1 MSEIY
6 KRENYLRKIRGFYH
20 NTEIIK
26 VITGIRRAGKSCI
39 LMSIIE
45 ELIASGIKNENIIYI
60 KLDSR
65 EYRNVQ
71 SKDDLDKIISSKIAS
86 SENYY
91 LFIDEIQN
99 VEGFE
104 EVIDAYRND
113 GNVSIFITG
122 SNSYLLSGNLVT
134 KLSGRKIEIEV
145 LPLTFFEYVDMKKF
159 FNKEV
164 NSNIY
169 LEFEAYIR
177 NGGFP
182 GTIMLDND
190 DDKRRYTKNI
200 LDDIF
205 EKDIKTNEKIKN
217 TEMFKEVQNYII
229 NNFGAIVS
237 PSSISKYYE
246 AQNINIDIR
255 TIERYINILENAKI
269 IIPCELFDIKSK
281 RSLSGEKKYYLADLS
296 LYFAFNTDNR
306 INYGPVL
313 ENVLHNYLISKD
325 YSLSVGRIGK
335 LECDFIARKNMDN
348 YYYLQVSK
356 NIDDVKTEEREYKPF
371 YEIKDFYPKYL
382 FVLDFTLQKNVN
394 GIHNVNIVDFIYNNE
409 DLI

>member
-1 MSEIY
+1 
-6 KRENYLRKIRGFYH
+6 
-20 NTEIIK
+20 
-26 VITGIRRAGKSCI
+26 
-39 LMSIIE
+39 MSIID
-45 ELIASGIKNENIIYI
+45 ELKELGIKEENIINI
-60 KLDSR
+60 QLDSR
-65 EYRNVQ
+65 KYRNVKT
-71 SKDDLDKIISSKIAS
+71 KDELDNIISSKINTK
-86 SENYY
+86 ENYY

-99 VEGFE
+99 VSGFE
-104 EVIDAYRND
+104 EVIDAYRTD

-159 FNKEV
+159 FNKDI

-169 LEFEAYIR
+169 LEFESYIR

-182 GTIMLDND
+182 GTIALDND
-190 DDKRRYTKNI
+190 DDKKRYTKNI

-205 EKDIKTNEKIKN
+205 EKDIKVNEKIKN
-217 TEMFKEVQNYII
+217 AEMFKSVQNYII
-229 NNFGAIVS
+229 NNFGAIIS

-246 AQNINIDIR
+246 SQNINIDIR

-269 IIPCELFDIKSK
+269 IIPCDLFDIKSK

-296 LYFAFNTDNR
+296 LYFAYNTDNR
-306 INYGPVL
+306 ISYCPVL
-313 ENVLHNYLISKD
+313 ENVLHNYLLSKD
-325 YSLSVGRIGK
+325 YSLKVGRIGK
-335 LECDFIARKNMDN
+335 LECDFIARKNVEN
-348 YYYLQVSK
+348 YYYIQVSK
-356 NIDDVKTEEREYKPF
+356 NIDDDKTKEREYKPF
-371 YEIKDFYPKYL
+371 YEIKDLYPRYL
-382 FVLDFTLQKNVN
+382 FILDFTFQKNIN

>member
-65 EYRNVQ
+65 EYRNVK
-71 SKDDLDKIISSKIAS
+71 SKDDLDKIISSRIAS

-182 GTIMLDND
+182 GTIMLDNE

-325 YSLSVGRIGK
+325 YFLSVGRIGK

-371 YEIKDFYPKYL
+371 YEIKDFFLNIYL
-382 FVLDFTLQKNVN
+382 F
-394 GIHNVNIVDFIYNNE
+394 
-409 DLI
+409 

>member
-1 MSEIY
+1 MNEIY

-20 NTEIIK
+20 ITDIIK
-26 VITGIRRAGKSCI
+26 VIIGIKESGKSCI

-71 SKDDLDKIISSKIAS
+71 SKDDLDKIISSRIAS

-255 TIERYINILENAKI
+255 TIERYINILENAD
-269 IIPCELFDIKSK
+269 LVKS
-281 RSLSGEKKYYLADLS
+281 G
-296 LYFAFNTDNR
+296 
-306 INYGPVL
+306 V
-313 ENVLHNYLISKD
+313 
-325 YSLSVGRIGK
+325 
-335 LECDFIARKNMDN
+335 
-348 YYYLQVSK
+348 
-356 NIDDVKTEEREYKPF
+356 
-371 YEIKDFYPKYL
+371 
-382 FVLDFTLQKNVN
+382 
-394 GIHNVNIVDFIYNNE
+394 
-409 DLI
+409 

>member
-1 MSEIY
+1 MNEIY

-20 NTEIIK
+20 ITDIIK
-26 VITGIRRAGKSCI
+26 VIIGIKESGKSCI

-65 EYRNVQ
+65 EYRNVK
-71 SKDDLDKIISSKIAS
+71 SKGDLDNIISSRIAS

-182 GTIMLDND
+182 GTIMLDNY

-200 LDDIF
+200 LDYIF

-281 RSLSGEKKYYLADLS
+281 RSLSGEK
-296 LYFAFNTDNR
+296 
-306 INYGPVL
+306 
-313 ENVLHNYLISKD
+313 
-325 YSLSVGRIGK
+325 
-335 LECDFIARKNMDN
+335 
-348 YYYLQVSK
+348 
-356 NIDDVKTEEREYKPF
+356 
-371 YEIKDFYPKYL
+371 
-382 FVLDFTLQKNVN
+382 
-394 GIHNVNIVDFIYNNE
+394 
-409 DLI
+409 

>member
-1 MSEIY
+1 MNEIY

-20 NTEIIK
+20 ITDIIK
-26 VITGIRRAGKSCI
+26 VIIGIKESGKSCI

-71 SKDDLDKIISSKIAS
+71 SKDDLDKIISSRIAS

-382 FVLDFTLQKNVN
+382 FVLDFILQKNVN

>member
-1 MSEIY
+1 MNEIY

-20 NTEIIK
+20 ITDIIK
-26 VITGIRRAGKSCI
+26 VIIGIKESGKSCI

-65 EYRNVQ
+65 EYHNVQ
-71 SKDDLDKIISSKIAS
+71 SKDDLDKIISSRIAS

-255 TIERYINILENAKI
+255 TIERYINILENAD
-269 IIPCELFDIKSK
+269 LVKS
-281 RSLSGEKKYYLADLS
+281 G
-296 LYFAFNTDNR
+296 
-306 INYGPVL
+306 V
-313 ENVLHNYLISKD
+313 
-325 YSLSVGRIGK
+325 
-335 LECDFIARKNMDN
+335 
-348 YYYLQVSK
+348 
-356 NIDDVKTEEREYKPF
+356 
-371 YEIKDFYPKYL
+371 
-382 FVLDFTLQKNVN
+382 
-394 GIHNVNIVDFIYNNE
+394 
-409 DLI
+409 